1 LQGKDEFSLSKN
13 NKYNGN
19 KRGWGAFPIFA
30 GLRIPTPVFVRL
42 TPGSFAGQHICSV
55 AHPENYLQKN
65 FGKICVAK

>member
-42 TPGSFAGQHICSV
+42 TPGSFAG
-55 AHPENYLQKN
+55 AAYLLRYPA
-65 FGKICVAK
+65 GKLPSKKTLGKFA